1 METHLLQ
8 NNRLHY
14 AEVYASDIFELK
26 NLFLQKFRLNT
37 VNQNFGIP
45 FLLIKKENKIV
56 GFASLIINNK
66 NQIDFEIYE
75 NSEVTIN
82 EKEDFKI
89 KAENYCKRNN
99 SGNFTDPE
107 GLQYNIL
114 RMVDWL
120 ND

>member
-1 METHLLQ
+1 MEKTFQHLDQ
-8 NNRLHY
+8 LHY
-14 AEVYASDIFELK
+14 AEVYASDILELK
-26 NLFLQKFRLNT
+26 KIYLQKFGLNT
-37 VNQNFGIP
+37 INQNFGIP

-56 GFASLIINNK
+56 AFASLIINNK
-66 NQIDFEIYE
+66 NQIGFEIYE

-89 KAENYCKRNN
+89 KAENYCKKNN

-107 GLQYNIL
+107 GLRYNIL